1 MVSRSTSGL
10 ATRPGFSAGIVLTLP
25 SFPYQRPQVEEPVRF
40 PVLFDGELTD
50 GDART
55 CINALQRTANWSPA
69 ECIGWAMV
77 VTGVGDSI
85 ASAQQRANSLVD
97 RILIPNVLYR
107 RDIGDRLMAGD
118 YAQVEKLGLLDAT
131 SYGR

>member
-1 MVSRSTSGL
+1 MRW
-10 ATRPGFSAGIVLTLP
+10 
-25 SFPYQRPQVEEPVRF
+25 
-40 PVLFDGELTD
+40 
-50 GDART
+50 
-55 CINALQRTANWSPA
+55 RTANWSPA